1 MEIEQKAK
9 ELGWVPQEQFRGD
22 PEKWVPAEEFVR
34 RGEEVMPILRQN
46 NKRLEDQLTQTRSEL
61 AEIKSSLKEATDA
74 MEAFKEYA
82 NDASKRAY
90 DKAVQDLRDQKRLA
104 LENQDHD
111 AVIAADEALLDLRD
125 KAPKPLEKATAPTKQ
140 EQQSQ
145 ASIEANPEYLA
156 WKADNSDWVDVDQ
169 EKMAYAASIGAYLK
183 AMNPGLKGRAMLDK
197 VSEEVRARFPGEKPV
212 NRVEGGLRTG
222 GQGSKT
228 FESLP
233 AEAKAACDRLAARL
247 VGPNRA
253 FKDLNAWRANYVKNY
268 AWD

>member
-1 MEIEQKAK
+1 MEIEQQAK

-22 PEKWVPAEEFVR
+22 LSKWVDAEEFVR

-46 NKRLEDQLTQTRSEL
+46 NKRLQEQLDATRGEVEGVKN
-61 AEIKSSLKEATDA
+61 ALKEATDA

-90 DKAVQDLRDQKRLA
+90 EQAVRDLKEQKKMA

-111 AVIAADEALLDLRD
+111 AVIAADDALADLRE

-140 EQQSQ
+140 EQQQ
-145 ASIEANPEYLA
+145 QDAVEANPEYLA
-156 WKADNSDWVDVDQ
+156 WKADNSDWVDKDQ

-183 AMNPGLKGRAMLDK
+183 AMNPNLKGRAMLDK

-212 NRVEGGLRTG
+212 NRVEGAARTG
-222 GQGSKT
+222 GRGSKT
-228 FESLP
+228 FDALP

-253 FKDLNAWRANYVKNY
+253 FKDLNAWRANYVQNY
-268 AWD
+268 AWE